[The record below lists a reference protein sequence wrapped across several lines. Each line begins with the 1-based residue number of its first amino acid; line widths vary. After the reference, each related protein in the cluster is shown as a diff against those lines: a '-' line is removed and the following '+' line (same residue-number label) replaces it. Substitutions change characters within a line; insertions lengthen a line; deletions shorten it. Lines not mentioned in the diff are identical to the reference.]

1 MFKASPSAYSS
12 STESSSDIPKD
23 NRNTQVL
30 YLLAISCSQN
40 ACMHG
45 PGCPYGE
52 RGKVDGLALQLS
64 QRYSSKAT
72 APNKQAH
79 LQAEL
84 ATQTGQAGLVNVVAK
99 AECRNQTRVR

>member
-30 YLLAISCSQN
+30 VLASHILLPE
-40 ACMHG
+40 CMHAWAG
-45 PGCPYGE
+45 VPIWE

-84 ATQTGQAGLVNVVAK
+84 ATQTGQVPRSG
-99 AECRNQTRVR
+99 ECGG